1 MVRLRRIFE
10 ETTKNYIERIDNMGA
25 YEVKETVEQFGQA
38 LTRLEEVL
46 ERSAEHD
53 DIVID
58 ATIQR
63 FEFTIELCWKSLKK
77 KLASEGIETT
87 TPRSTLQQAFVAN
100 WIHNEAIWLEMLKDR
115 NLTSYTYR
123 EEQAKLIYAKIPQYA
138 QVMRALYSIL

>member
-1 MVRLRRIFE
+1 
-10 ETTKNYIERIDNMGA
+10 MGVN
-25 YEVKETVEQFGQA
+25 EVKQTIEQFGQA
-38 LTRLEEVL
+38 LTRLEEAL
-46 ERSAEHD
+46 ARSPEHD

-87 TPRSTLQQAFVAN
+87 TPRTTLQQAYVAN
-100 WIHNEAIWLEMLKDR
+100 WIDNEAIWLEMLKDR
-115 NLTSYTYR
+115 NLTSHTYR

-138 QVMRALYSIL
+138 QIMRTLYANMII